1 MSEWS
6 ASDYVLLAAG
16 IVAGI
21 FALITFLG
29 SFFTVPQQRVA
40 MVTRFGKFVRVA
52 HAGLNFKIPWIES
65 VAGWM
70 TLQYCELKVEVETK
84 TQDNVFVK
92 VIVAVQYYVL
102 EDRVYQAYY
111 KLRDATKQITS
122 FVYDV
127 VRARVPKMKLD
138 DVFEK
143 KDEIADAVKTELA
156 EIMDD
161 FGYGILKAPVTDI
174 DPDAKVKTAMNE
186 INAAQ
191 RERVAAAEKGE
202 AEKILQVKKAEA
214 EAESKKLQGEGIANQ
229 RKAIVNGLRESV
241 EAFTQ
246 SVDGTTAKDVMQL
259 VLMTQYFDTLKDIG
273 ASAKTSAVFVPH
285 SPGALADLSSQMRDA
300 VIAGNQV
307 GGAPNAPAAD
317 PKKKCGGDC
326 GNSSGC

>member
-1 MSEWS
+1 MPEWV
-6 ASDYVLLAAG
+6 AYVIYGVVGL
-16 IVAGI
+16 
-21 FALITFLG
+21 FALCTLIGT
-29 SFFTVPQQRVA
+29 FFTVPQQRVA
-40 MVTRFGKFVRVA
+40 IVTRFGKFVRVA
-52 HAGLNFKIPWIES
+52 SAGLNLKFPWIDS
-65 VAGWM
+65 VAGKLN
-70 TLQYCELKVEVETK
+70 LQVNELKVEVETK
-84 TQDNVFVK
+84 TSDNVFVK
-92 VIVAVQYYVL
+92 LIIAVQYFVL
-102 EDRVYQAYY
+102 EARVYEAYY
-111 KLRDATKQITS
+111 KLRDANKQITS

-143 KDEIADAVKTELA
+143 KDEIADAVKAELA

-191 RERVAAAEKGE
+191 RERVAAAERGE
-202 AEKILQVKKAEA
+202 ADKILQVKRAEA

-285 SPGALADLSSQMRDA
+285 SPGALSDLSSQMRDA

-307 GGAPNAPAAD
+307 VGAPNAPAAA
-317 PKKKCGGDC
+317 PKKKCDGGC
-326 GNSSGC
+326 GGSSAG